1 VEWSGWVWGRELEEE
16 PILAEEIIT
25 CFKLWSWGRKPCI
38 ITCWEESHKSSGGW
52 GWGGVELLGE
62 HHHLQEEIH
71 KSSGRWSLESIIA
84 CWKLK
89 SIKAL
94 GGSLES
100 IITCR
105 KKSKTPTKPTR
116 RTMTTTTTAAALTN
130 PSKTNLIL

>member
-1 VEWSGWVWGRELEEE
+1 VEWSGCGGESLKRSPFLLRRSS
-16 PILAEEIIT
+16 LASSSG
-25 CFKLWSWGRKPCI
+25 LGG
-38 ITCWEESHKSSGGW
+38 ESHASSLAGKKAIKALGAGG
-52 GWGGVELLGE
+52 GGVELLGE
-62 HHHLQEEIH
+62 HHHLQEEIF
-71 KSSGRWSLESIIA
+71 KSSGRWSSESIIA

>member
-1 VEWSGWVWGRELEEE
+1 MEWVGGCGGESLKRSPFLLRRSSLASRSGLG
-16 PILAEEIIT
+16 
-25 CFKLWSWGRKPCI
+25 G
-38 ITCWEESHKSSGGW
+38 ESHASSLAGKKATKALW
-52 GWGGVELLGE
+52 GWVELLGE
-62 HHHLQEEIH
+62 HHHLQEGSH
-71 KSSGRWSLESIIA
+71 KSSGRWSLESIIT

-105 KKSKTPTKPTR
+105 KKSKTPTKPT
-116 RTMTTTTTAAALTN
+116 TAAAAQN